1 MSAALDIPRK
11 WVGRGQVAVGALISS
26 APAKDIVADEATR
39 GEAVDAVVPH
49 LRLPLPTQFAPP
61 SGEGDAAGHGAFAR
75 HTTSASS
82 NSFTDLD
89 SLVADLVGDGFDPET
104 PDLLGGAVEADPS
117 LREESERGL
126 VNVVAP
132 DGDAAL
138 NPSVRKD
145 GETGRRWFVP
155 HDKHASLETPAS
167 DDGGIDCGPPVTPR
181 ENVDPELIAAI
192 QSLHREHRGLQNAVT
207 AMTLRIKAD
216 ERWRAAAR
224 IRSEGGT
231 LDGSKFP
238 KPTQE
243 DVDAIL
249 LMRPRYYA
257 ARAGIEA
264 LRKEC
269 LKELLT
275 ATKMLPVAKWVVS
288 VKGFGMSSLAAIVG
302 EAGDIGGYS
311 NPAKLWKRFS
321 LHVVNGAASKRVKG
335 DNSQG
340 FVSRRRAEAHV
351 VGDNLLRA
359 GGPMADLYRTRKAF
373 EIEKLAA
380 VGIGVK
386 PAARIAVK
394 DRDKFMSD
402 GQVHKRA
409 LRYVEKRLLL
419 ELWRA
424 WRH

>member
-1 MSAALDIPRK
+1 MSAALNEIPCKR
-11 WVGRGQVAVGALISS
+11 VGRGHNATGALLSG
-26 APAKDIVADEATR
+26 APAKDIVADEAAR
-39 GEAVDAVVPH
+39 GEAIVRVLPKLA
-49 LRLPLPTQFAPP
+49 LPLPTQFADP
-61 SGEGDAAGHGAFAR
+61 SGEGDAAGQVNAAPLATG
-75 HTTSASS
+75 ASS
-82 NSFTDLD
+82 N
-89 SLVADLVGDGFDPET
+89 
-104 PDLLGGAVEADPS
+104 PS
-117 LREESERGL
+117 LLEESERGQFL
-126 VNVVAP
+126 L
-132 DGDAAL
+132 DDQMRSAAL

-145 GETGRRWFVP
+145 GETGP
-155 HDKHASLETPAS
+155 SISANLKMPASLETPVS
-167 DDGGIDCGPPVTPR
+167 DDGGIDLSTAVTRPAG
-181 ENVDPELIAAI
+181 VDPELIAAI

-216 ERWRAAAR
+216 ERWHAAAR
-224 IRSEGGT
+224 IRREGGQ
-231 LDGSKFP
+231 LDGLKFP

-249 LMRPRYYA
+249 MMRPRYYS
-257 ARAGIEA
+257 ARAGTEA

-269 LKELLT
+269 QKELVT
-275 ATKMLPVAKWVVS
+275 AAKMLPVANWVVGI
-288 VKGFGMSSLAAIVG
+288 KGFGMPSLAAIVG
-302 EAGDIGGYS
+302 EAGDIGGYA

-321 LHVVNGAASKRVKG
+321 LHVIDGKASRRVRG
-335 DNSQG
+335 DDSQG

-359 GGPMADLYRTRKAF
+359 GGPLADLYRTRKAY

-386 PAARIAVK
+386 PAARIAAK

-424 WRH
+424 WRRL